1 MIKGVNKQVVD
12 VKDTGS
18 EYFERAIFFVK
29 PEYSG
34 LSEGKLREKAQIV
47 IDGASAPPKN
57 KTENKHGKSS
67 PYVKAGLL
75 IAAGIA
81 ALVLFIGMFVR

>member
-12 VKDTGS
+12 VNDTGS

-34 LSEGKLREKAQIV
+34 VSEGKLREKAQLI
-47 IDGASAPPKN
+47 IDGAGAPV
-57 KTENKHGKSS
+57 KSKARKQRTKVS
-67 PYVKAGLL
+67 PYIKTGILV
-75 IAAGIA
+75 AAGIA
-81 ALVLFIGMFVR
+81 VTVLFIGMFMR